1 MRPHAFQQVEFGFPL
16 GPGDGRFLI
25 RAAPGGAPDH
35 VLVLGSIA
43 PTERTR
49 RRDRR
54 GRPVEAGDPTV
65 ASVQRAT
72 LVRPEPFAGAGEAA
86 AWLEAIR
93 SDADRAGAE
102 IDAAFAVLAQVVR
115 AYRAARADPGD
126 REPSPDQA
134 LVARIGYG
142 DGYEV
147 ADGRYADAWEL
158 PRESRRRRRR
168 RSMEAPEERFA
179 ALLGAR
185 EAILPCEELVL
196 RARTDLD
203 ARRLREAAL
212 QARIALESLLADPDL
227 RLPPERRAPL
237 DEDRAAVGAAA
248 NAALAGELGE
258 GDGDAVVRSIARM
271 EAALAARRLSS
282 AGWG

>member
-25 RAAPGGAPDH
+25 RATPGEAPEH
-35 VLVLGSIA
+35 VLVLGSLA
-43 PTERTR
+43 STERAG

-54 GRPVEAGDPTV
+54 GRSVEVVGPATV
-65 ASVQRAT
+65 AVQRAT
-72 LVRPEPFAGAGEAA
+72 VVRAEPFAGDKEAA
-86 AWLEAIR
+86 TWLEAIR
-93 SDADRAGAE
+93 SDADQADAAL
-102 IDAAFAVLAQVVR
+102 DAAFAVLTRVVR
-115 AYRAARADPGD
+115 AHRAARADPSG
-126 REPSPDQA
+126 REPSPGQA

-147 ADGRYADAWEL
+147 ADGRYTDAWEL
-158 PRESRRRRRR
+158 PRGSPRQRK

-196 RARTDLD
+196 RARADLD
-203 ARRLREAAL
+203 AQRPREAAL
-212 QARIALESLLADPDL
+212 QARIALESLLADPGL

-237 DEDRAAVGAAA
+237 DDDRAAIGVAA

-258 GDGDAVVRSIARM
+258 RDGEAVAQSVGRM
-271 EAALAARRLSS
+271 EAALATRRL
-282 AGWG
+282 GTG